1 MVDIIVSMISA
12 ILGVSSSIVYELV
25 STVLR
30 KKKESEEDNI
40 TSRIEKVTKVLDGS
54 AQEINVLQIEL
65 EKRIKLVEKLQE
77 EAKEAE
83 NIITLTE
90 AQVKAVKTTLNKELQ
105 KESRKSFWQGVAV
118 NFIFFILGA
127 LVSYIVS
134 KYVI

>member
-65 EKRIKLVEKLQE
+65 EQRIKLVEKLQE